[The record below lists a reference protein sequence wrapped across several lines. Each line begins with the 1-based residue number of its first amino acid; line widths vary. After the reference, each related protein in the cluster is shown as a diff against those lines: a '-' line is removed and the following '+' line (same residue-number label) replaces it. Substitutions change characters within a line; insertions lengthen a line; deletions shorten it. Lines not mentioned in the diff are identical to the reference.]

1 MFFYVSSLNFIRVI
15 RKKIIVMSLVLV
27 CGFFFCS
34 LHAFTSLPSIFN
46 SQSTLP
52 GGDAV
57 VLGVLLLFV
66 GSIRGGGGNKGL
78 NIFLDPSMLPLDFFF
93 VVQRKAEINL
103 AIFPKDLRL
112 CSHFFHH

>member
-15 RKKIIVMSLVLV
+15 HKKIIVMSLVLV
-27 CGFFFCS
+27 WFFFFCS

-57 VLGVLLLFV
+57 VLGVQLLFV
-66 GSIRGGGGNKGL
+66 GSILGGGGGTKDE
-78 NIFLDPSMLPLDFFF
+78 IFSWTPECFLWTFF
-93 VVQRKAEINL
+93 L
-103 AIFPKDLRL
+103 L
-112 CSHFFHH
+112 CRGKMK